1 MSIIFPKQPTIPP
14 MPEPKGAN
22 EKVNHPKHYN
32 QPGKKECID
41 EMVELFGLQ
50 ATLDFCWLNCYK
62 YLYRAG
68 EKEGNSKEQ
77 DIEKA
82 KWYFKWALD
91 HQQYPHDVIL
101 QKLENMQESIKFTK
115 ILESLNEEV

>member
-1 MSIIFPKQPTIPP
+1 MSILFPKQPTVPP
-14 MPEPKGAN
+14 MPKGTD

-32 QPGKKECID
+32 QTGKKECID

-68 EKEGNSKEQ
+68 EKEGNSREQ
-77 DIEKA
+77 DIKKA
-82 KWYFKWALD
+82 EWYFNWANKHEHKRIPASMLLGEMLADAYLD
-91 HQQYPHDVIL
+91 V
-101 QKLENMQESIKFTK
+101 LERR
-115 ILESLNEEV
+115 